1 MIDRDTVKKI
11 LELSSLELDNQGSD
25 NLALQLSKILAHM
38 KALDAVDTTGVVPM
52 FYGVEEPLAMRED
65 EVDAFD
71 HNSIKNGN
79 PYIKSDHYSVPN
91 IIEDEE

>member
-38 KALDAVDTTGVVPM
+38 KALDAVDTSGVVPM
-52 FYGVEEPLAMRED
+52 FYGVEEPLTMRD
-65 EVDAFD
+65 DKLDSFNQD
-71 HNSIKNGN
+71 FIKNDN
-79 PYIKSDHYSVPN
+79 PYIKSNHYSVPN